1 MQPSRQSIELF
12 IQRLKTGDCTP
23 EEIDLF
29 RKWIG
34 EVEWNNTTDE
44 LTPSM
49 LESVKARMHKQLMQE
64 FKEATVIPI
73 KWGALVRK
81 YVAAAAIIITVG
93 AGSLLWFLKGRQGTA
108 TEQTATALSVIENDR
123 NVVRKV
129 TMPDGTIVWL
139 NRNSRLEFDHQQYNQ
154 KQRYVKLSGEGFFEV
169 AKDASRPFVVET
181 GNIHTRVL
189 GTAFN
194 IEAYQQESEIRISL
208 VHGKIALEDKAKA
221 ITRILAPAQT
231 MRYSRQTRDW
241 QLLPMAVNNISA
253 WTTGALVFNEVP
265 LEEAVER
272 IGSRYHLAIHYKKE
286 LLRNKRITAIFT
298 VSDWQPALRNV
309 LFVHGLHFKHAAGY
323 VAITE

>member
-12 IQRLKTGDCTP
+12 MQRFKAGDCTP
-23 EEIDLF
+23 EEINLF
-29 RKWIG
+29 RKWMA
-34 EVEWNNTTDE
+34 EVEWNDTADE
-44 LTPSM
+44 LTPAM
-49 LESVKARMHKQLMQE
+49 LESVKARMHQQLMQE
-64 FKEATVIPI
+64 LKAAPVVPM
-73 KWGALVRK
+73 KRGALVRK

-108 TEQTATALSVIENDR
+108 TEQSAAALSVIENDR

-139 NRNSRLEFDHQQYNQ
+139 NRNSRLEFNHQQYNQ

-194 IEAYQQESEIRISL
+194 VEAYQQESEIRISL
-208 VHGKIALEDKAKA
+208 VHGKIALEDKAKS
-221 ITRILAPAQT
+221 ITAVLAPAQT
-231 MRYSRQTRDW
+231 MRYSRETKDW
-241 QLLPMAVNNISA
+241 QLLPMAVNNINA

-272 IGSRYHLAIHYKKE
+272 IGSRYHLAIDYNKE

-298 VSDWQPALRNV
+298 VNDWQPALRNV
-309 LFVHGLHFKHAAGY
+309 LFVHDLKFSVIQQK
-323 VAITE
+323 VFITE